1 MTTDNTQTTGQTTTS
16 PSAQQVKI
24 NEQLATPASG
34 TSGDSSTANAAL
46 IKQIIPFIQLSSMQP
61 REKAMWLLLIPAME
75 ESHLLKLKA
84 SLEKEVNT
92 MTDIYLN
99 ALSKKM

>member
-1 MTTDNTQTTGQTTTS
+1 MTTDNKQTTTAKTTS
-16 PSAQQVKI
+16 SAQQAKI
-24 NEQLATPASG
+24 NEQLAPHASG
-34 TSGDSSTANAAL
+34 TTGDPSTANAAL

-84 SLEKEVNT
+84 SLEKEINT